1 MRKIIQQL
9 LLICHILK
17 KWRYVLPTF
26 QNITQIVRNKIFL
39 MIPNRELLLKK
50 EKGIT
55 LAKGITSKHDGD
67 FYCLS
72 YLDYFE
78 TKKQTYVT

>member
-1 MRKIIQQL
+1 
-9 LLICHILK
+9 
-17 KWRYVLPTF
+17 
-26 QNITQIVRNKIFL
+26 

-55 LAKGITSKHDGD
+55 LAKGLTSKHDAD
-67 FYCLS
+67 FYDLS